1 MTKQAKQLQGVV
13 VGDQGRPRLP
23 VMVITD
29 CALMVA
35 VVVRGHRTEREAAA
49 VGSRTSSC
57 LVLGEKVGKTVY
69 HHYSAAAV
77 VFVVETIAPD

>member
-1 MTKQAKQLQGVV
+1 MEWEEGERN
-13 VGDQGRPRLP
+13 GEGGGGREAYELDTAPKVEGQVL
-23 VMVITD
+23 
-29 CALMVA
+29 
-35 VVVRGHRTEREAAA
+35 VRGHRTEREAAA